1 MHAFIENLERQA
13 ATNQDFRR
21 VLFTGAHQQLVL
33 MTLQPGEE
41 LGEEV
46 HVGVDQFFRIELG
59 SGELVINGNAAPVS
73 DGWAAVVPAGMRHTL
88 RNTGTQ
94 RMRLYTLYAPP
105 VHPAGTVHATKAASE
120 AGEAVAGP
128 GTR

>member
-1 MHAFIENLERQA
+1 
-13 ATNQDFRR
+13 
-21 VLFTGAHQQLVL
+21 

-41 LGEEV
+41 LGEET
-46 HVGVDQFFRIELG
+46 HVGVDQFLRIELG
-59 SGELVINGNAAPVS
+59 SGELVLNGTRTPVS
-73 DGWAAVVPAGMRHTL
+73 EGAGVLVPAGMRHNL
-88 RNTGTQ
+88 RNTGAH

-128 GTR
+128 R